1 MSGVVTLR
9 GVPGGRVQFRGRVD
23 DLPPDQLV
31 KLRAYRDELAPIIAA
46 YGEVEVVIR
55 PATPLPEPEHPRW
68 PELSEKERSKRR
80 KWLARETARFG
91 LVNRELPRS

>member
-1 MSGVVTLR
+1 VSAAVTLR
-9 GVPGGRVQFRGRVD
+9 AIPGGRVQFQGRPD

-31 KLRAYRDELAPIIAA
+31 KLRAYKDELAPIIAA
-46 YGEVEVVIR
+46 YGEIEVFIR
-55 PATPLPEPEHPRW
+55 PAGAEPEPPRW

-91 LVNRELPRS
+91 LVNRELPA